1 MEAERDVDPK
11 PMSSQVKTSQLSSG
25 LSATGA
31 WRASTRLVG
40 GGRSQDVGGALAL
53 QDPGPRTGLS
63 SQLAS
68 LCVAEIHCKIQF
80 PAFIAHFQQHLLSR
94 RHQHRLWENNFYCIS
109 LAIRKMSGE
118 EKSAVVGGLHGGL
131 PKR

>member
-1 MEAERDVDPK
+1 M
-11 PMSSQVKTSQLSSG
+11 
-25 LSATGA
+25 
-31 WRASTRLVG
+31 WVG
-40 GGRSQDVGGALAL
+40 GWPYRTQAPEQVYLA
-53 QDPGPRTGLS
+53 